1 MKPEISL
8 ENGIVGAY
16 RWFFDNKVG
25 VKVHEIASRVRGS
38 QSLRTKY
45 GDFAAQ
51 GAWVVVNTQP
61 HRERIALD
69 NLARQEFRAY
79 CPLVRKR
86 VIHARRTQD
95 VLRPLFPSYLFV
107 QLDPDVQRW
116 RAILSTFGVRTLVS
130 FGNRLSFIP
139 DGLIDGLKAREI
151 EGAIV
156 RPASPYKIGQ
166 QVRVVGGAFDGLVAT
181 IIEMDERDRLVVLMD
196 MLNRSVNVKLF
207 SHQFVAI

>member
-1 MKPEISL
+1 
-8 ENGIVGAY
+8 
-16 RWFFDNKVG
+16 
-25 VKVHEIASRVRGS
+25 
-38 QSLRTKY
+38 LRTNY
-45 GDFAAQ
+45 GDLAAQ

-79 CPLVRKR
+79 CPLVCKH
-86 VIHARRTQD
+86 VSHARRTQD

-107 QLDPDVQRW
+107 KVDPNVQRW

-130 FGNRLSFIP
+130 FGERLSVIP

-156 RPASPYKIGQ
+156 WPASPYKIGQ
-166 QVRVVGGAFDGLVAT
+166 QVRVVAGAFDGLVAT
-181 IIEMDERDRLVVLMD
+181 IIEMDERDRVVVLMD
-196 MLNRSVNVKLF
+196 MLNRSVNVKLS
-207 SHQFVAI
+207 SHQVVAI